1 MHAENNTKNVSVLI
15 TGGAGF
21 IGSAYV
27 RMALSGQIHT
37 MNLDKLIVLDSL
49 TYAGDQRRFEN
60 FDSDPRFL
68 FVKGSINNQELL
80 EKYIPQ
86 VDSIIHFAAESHVD
100 RSIYSGDL
108 FVETNVIGTH
118 NLVKAA
124 MLHNKKILIVSTDEV
139 YGSIHKGKTDEGATL
154 NPSSVYSAT
163 KASADLLAKSYFITH
178 GLDVRITRCANNYGK
193 YQNKEKFIPTV
204 ISKIKLNHE
213 IPIYGNG
220 LNIREWLHTDDH
232 CNAIYSVLENGT
244 PGGIYNISGG
254 ESYSNLEIINII
266 SDKIGH
272 GRNLIKFIPDRLGH
286 DFRYAVN
293 DRKLVEELNWSRSK
307 NLKDSLDEII
317 LHELI

>member
-1 MHAENNTKNVSVLI
+1 MI

-37 MNLDKLIVLDSL
+37 SRLDKIIVLDCL
-49 TYAGDQRRFEN
+49 TYAGDKRRLEKFV
-60 FDSDPRFL
+60 SDPRFL
-68 FVKGSINNQELL
+68 FVEGSINEQEIL
-80 EKYIPQ
+80 EEYVPQ

-108 FVETNVIGTH
+108 FVETNVVGTH
-118 NLVKAA
+118 NLVKSA
-124 MLHNKKILIVSTDEV
+124 MRHNKKILVVSTDEV
-139 YGSIHKGKTDEGATL
+139 YGSIHKGKVDESATL
-154 NPSSVYSAT
+154 NPSSAYSAT
-163 KASADLLAKSYFITH
+163 KASADLIARSYFITH

-204 ISKIKLNHE
+204 ISNIKLNLE
-213 IPIYGNG
+213 IPVYGNG
-220 LNIREWLHTDDH
+220 LNIREWIHTDDH
-232 CNAIYSVLENGT
+232 CKAIHSVLKNGS
-244 PGGIYNISGG
+244 PGGVYNISGG

-286 DFRYAVN
+286 DFRYAVD
-293 DRKLVEELNWSRSK
+293 DRKIVQELNWTRSK
-307 NLKDSLDEII
+307 NLEDSLDEII
-317 LHELI
+317 QNELS